1 MTMDISNLDP
11 AVIAALRVL
20 LNGVSAPAPATNPAP
35 APAPIATN
43 SAPIPAPVAAIAAN
57 VTTASKGKR
66 GRKPDPADV
75 RLAKAIAKA
84 GFTPAEAKAILNG
97 APAPAPP
104 PLGAAAP
111 APASNGGGGF
121 NPPPKAPAA
130 AAAPN
135 WGGFSPRPAA
145 KAKAKA
151 PAPPEPTSQWQK
163 EAFDWLCANP
173 RKALQATAM
182 IREFATQ
189 ATQGVGPLADKA
201 HWKGSDGPLP
211 ILGFKLTNA
220 AAAWRRNGDSV
231 LSRFPQ
237 WRADSLRVCQ
247 HNLDWLEGPLNGPFM
262 QIAQG

>member
-1 MTMDISNLDP
+1 MTMDLSNIDP
-11 AVIAALRVL
+11 AVIAALRAL

-35 APAPIATN
+35 VPAPIATN

-57 VTTASKGKR
+57 VTKGKR

-75 RLAKAIAKA
+75 RLAKALAKA
-84 GFTPAEAKAILNG
+84 GFTPAEAKAMLN
-97 APAPAPP
+97 
-104 PLGAAAP
+104 GAAAP
-111 APASNGGGGF
+111 APAQRAAAPAAAASNGGGGF

-130 AAAPN
+130 AASN
-135 WGGFSPRPAA
+135 GGGFTPRPA

-151 PAPPEPTSQWQK
+151 PAPPEPTSQWQRQ
-163 EAFDWLCANP
+163 AFDWLCANP
-173 RKALQATAM
+173 RKALQTTAM

-189 ATQGVGPLADKA
+189 AVQGVGPLADKA
-201 HWKGSDGPLP
+201 HWKGADGPLP
-211 ILGFKLTNA
+211 IMGFKLTNA

-237 WRADSLRVCQ
+237 WQTDSLRVCQ
-247 HNLDWLEGPLNGPFM
+247 YNLDWLEGPLNGPFM